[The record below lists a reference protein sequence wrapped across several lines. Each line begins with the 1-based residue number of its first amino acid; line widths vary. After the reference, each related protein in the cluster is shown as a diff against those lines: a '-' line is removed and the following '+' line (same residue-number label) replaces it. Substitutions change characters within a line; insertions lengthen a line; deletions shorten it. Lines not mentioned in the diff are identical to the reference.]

1 MKNKFSV
8 VAAAAVVLSGTAFFM
23 SSCDKLVSINV
34 NKEYANIDLTITAPQ
49 SAGTIIINEEVVSDL
64 EALASSQGFDI
75 NKIESAEIKSVTMT
89 INDTDPNPVTTA
101 IIQSVR
107 ASMSADNVAV
117 ADVAL
122 DDNVHTSA
130 TQMDLDLQGVDIA
143 PYLKSSKFNFR
154 AEIVTNAPIT
164 HNVPINVKM
173 SCTFKVK
180 PLKK

>member
-1 MKNKFSV
+1 MKNKFTLMS
-8 VAAAAVVLSGTAFFM
+8 AAAIVMAGSAFLFT
-23 SSCDKLVSINV
+23 SCDKLVSINV
-34 NKEYANIDLTITAPQ
+34 NKEYANVDLTITAPQ
-49 SAGTIIINEEVVSDL
+49 AAGTIIINEEVVSDL

-101 IIQSVR
+101 IVESVK
-107 ASMSADNVAV
+107 ASMYADNVAV
-117 ADVAL
+117 AEIAS

-130 TQMDLDLQGVDIA
+130 TQMDLDLKGVDIA

-164 HNVPINVKM
+164 HNVPVNVSM
-173 SCTFKVK
+173 SCSFKVK